1 MTSAASEEDCPFCR
15 IASSD
20 RADSRRCDTILWR
33 SGDVLLVPTAGPL
46 VVGHAM
52 LIPRRHGSGSLSEP
66 PEVSRQLASTVSWL
80 LQVCCNLGQAALYA
94 EHGEGQPL
102 GRPCISHTHV
112 HILPG
117 LAHLV
122 EGLGSLLPSM
132 ATDSSTSYM
141 IYGRQDLEL
150 RRDASGTRSQYLR
163 RAIARYLDVDTWD
176 YAAFP
181 KDDDVERTIE
191 YWTATLH
198 FAGTDHP

>member
-1 MTSAASEEDCPFCR
+1 M
-15 IASSD
+15 
-20 RADSRRCDTILWR
+20 
-33 SGDVLLVPTAGPL
+33 
-46 VVGHAM
+46 
-52 LIPRRHGSGSLSEP
+52 
-66 PEVSRQLASTVSWL
+66 VSWL
-80 LQVCCNLGQAALYA
+80 LQVCCDLGQPALYA

-122 EGLGSLLPSM
+122 EDLGSLLPSM

-141 IYGRQDLEL
+141 IYGRKDLEL

-163 RAIARYLDVDTWD
+163 RAIAQYLGVDTWD

-181 KDDDVERTIE
+181 NDDDVERTIE
-191 YWTATLH
+191 YWTANLRRGAILEGGAQTRQRLSRH
-198 FAGTDHP
+198 DAARRPGTPPSRITSPTWDVSPTSPITSMP